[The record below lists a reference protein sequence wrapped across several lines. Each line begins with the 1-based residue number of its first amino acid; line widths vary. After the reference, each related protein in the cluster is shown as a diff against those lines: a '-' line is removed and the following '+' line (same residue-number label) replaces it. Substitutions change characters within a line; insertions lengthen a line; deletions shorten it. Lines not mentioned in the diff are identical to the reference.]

1 MIGRTLDHYRILDC
15 LGTGGMGDVWLAEDT
30 RLHRRV
36 ALKMLRKELA
46 ESPEK
51 RARFERE
58 AKAVAALA
66 HPAIVTL
73 HAVEEIDGERFLAME
88 YLEGRTLD
96 QLVGPGGLPVPEI
109 LRIGQAVADALA
121 AAHARGILHRDLKPS
136 NVMVGAD
143 GRVKVLDFGL
153 AKLLRG
159 DGMLGEGHE
168 TVLTREG
175 EVLGTLHYSS
185 PEQLQL
191 KPIDPRSDLYSLGA
205 LLFELATGDVPFRAD
220 STAQVVTEIL
230 CDLPR
235 RIDELDRRLPPELA
249 DLVASCLEKDPAR
262 RPESAV
268 LVRDRLAEVARRI
281 EAGRQ
286 ATFRARIRRLARGVR
301 RGPALPL
308 ATAVGALA
316 VVIVALPWAVRELRG
331 GRREALPGLDALAE
345 APAIAVL
352 PFANPGG
359 APDYFVE
366 GMSDGIL
373 GALARRGGVRVISRQ
388 SSLRYRE
395 RAKTPAEIAR
405 ELAVDFIVT
414 GSVERVGESV
424 RLEARL
430 LAPDAGR
437 EVWSNRSER
446 PFPASIELHE
456 EAAAAIAEA
465 AGIEA
470 AAPRAPARRVEP
482 AAYEAY
488 LQARYW
494 AGKLGEEDLLK
505 AKGYFERSI
514 ALDSS
519 FAPAWSGLADALIMI
534 GLIHVDSDDPVAHA
548 EAAARR
554 ALELDPD
561 SAEAHAAL
569 SDIAASR
576 WEWAESERRIR
587 QALELNPSSASAWRR
602 YWRLLAPQ
610 RRFEES
616 RSAVE
621 NARRINPAS
630 PQIAANFGMQALI
643 EGDLEEAERRFL
655 AALELDSGYGLAHAY
670 LWGVY
675 SALERDPER
684 GRELAAYLGALGYG
698 EDVPVLERNVLEN
711 GYSAALSALALELD
725 RRHRGNLSHLSVV
738 PGLLAEAGHGDLA
751 LDWLRRG
758 VARRYWSLSWL
769 PVMHDLRKLRD
780 DPEFQSLVRQLGL
793 PDRPPA
799 G

>member
-1 MIGRTLDHYRILDC
+1 LIERTLGHYRILER

-46 ESPEK
+46 ESAEK

-58 AKAVAALA
+58 AKAVAALS
-66 HPAIVTL
+66 HPSIVTL

-96 QLVGPGGLPVPEI
+96 QLVRPGGLPVAEL
-109 LRIGQAVADALA
+109 LRVGAAVADALA

-159 DGMLGEGHE
+159 DGLLGGGPE
-168 TVLTREG
+168 TALTREG

-191 KPIDPRSDLYSLGA
+191 KPLDARSDLYSLGA
-205 LLFELATGDVPFRAD
+205 LLFELASGDVPFRGD

-230 CDLPR
+230 CDPPR
-235 RIDELDRRLPPELA
+235 RIDELDHRLPPELA

-268 LVRDRLAEVARRI
+268 LMRDRLAEIARRL

-286 ATFRARIRRLARGVR
+286 AKFGARLRRLARGAR
-301 RGPALPL
+301 RGRALP
-308 ATAVGALA
+308 TAAAIGALA

-331 GRREALPGLDALAE
+331 ARREVLPGLDALAG
-345 APAIAVL
+345 APSIAVL

-373 GALARRGGVRVISRQ
+373 GALARRGGVRVVSRQ

-395 RAKTPAEIAR
+395 SAKPPAEIAR
-405 ELAVDFIVT
+405 ELGVDLLVT
-414 GSVERVGESV
+414 GSVERAGETV
-424 RLEARL
+424 RLQARL
-430 LAPDAGR
+430 LDPDAGR
-437 EVWSNRSER
+437 ELWSGWSER
-446 PFPASIELHE
+446 PFPAATELHE

-465 AGIEA
+465 AGIEGTT
-470 AAPRAPARRVEP
+470 PRAPARRVEP

-494 AGKLGEEDLLK
+494 AGRFSEEDLLK

-519 FAPAWSGLADALIMI
+519 FAPAWSGLADTLIMI
-534 GLIHVDSDDPVAHA
+534 GLIHVDSDDPIAHA

-554 ALELDPD
+554 AIEIDPG

-576 WEWAESERRIR
+576 WEWVESERLIR
-587 QALELNPSSASAWRR
+587 RALELNPSSASAWRR
-602 YWRLLAPQ
+602 YWRLVAPQ

-616 RSAVE
+616 RAAIE

-643 EGDLEEAERRFL
+643 EGDFEEAERRFF
-655 AALELDSGYGLAHAY
+655 AALELDPGYGLAHAY

-684 GRELAAYLGALGYG
+684 SRELAAYLGAVGYDG
-698 EDVPVLERNVLEN
+698 VIPEFEQDVLER
-711 GYSAALSALALELD
+711 GYSAALSTLAQELD
-725 RRHRGNLSHLSVV
+725 QRHRGDLSHLSVV
-738 PGLLAEAGHGDLA
+738 PGLLAEAGHDELA

-769 PVMHDLRKLRD
+769 PVMHDLRTLRN
-780 DPEFQSLVRQLGL
+780 DPEFEGLVRQLGL
-793 PDRPPA
+793 PDGAPSR
-799 G
+799 